1 MQQDKLEVEEG
12 DLTIVLVRDL
22 LLDLDRVLAWDMVVA
37 RMEELRLLGEKREK
51 GKNTMSQNQRK
62 FEILLNLCHSF
73 PLLFL
78 SLLFLKKNQ

>member
-51 GKNTMSQNQRK
+51 GKNTMSLTQRK
-62 FEILLNLCHSF
+62 IESFLTLCCSF
-73 PLLFL
+73 LVLFL
-78 SLLFLKKNQ
+78 SV